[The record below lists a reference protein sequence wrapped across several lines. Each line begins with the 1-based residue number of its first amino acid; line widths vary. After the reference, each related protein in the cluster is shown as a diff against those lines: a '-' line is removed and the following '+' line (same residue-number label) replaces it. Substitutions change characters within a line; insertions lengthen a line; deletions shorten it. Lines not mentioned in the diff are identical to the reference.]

1 MYRAIV
7 SFVCADFSMVAGELR
22 NIDSPVAKDLLNA
35 GYIEVVK
42 PKEVAKPKEPK
53 KVEKKPA
60 KKKK

>member
-42 PKEVAKPKEPK
+42 EVKPIEK
-53 KVEKKPA
+53 KATKKPA